1 MTFWQILIL
10 GVILVGA
17 GAAAWF
23 LSQRQT
29 SSAPCVGCGMC
40 HATGVCVMTGE
51 RVSPQKA
58 RREKKRES

>member
-10 GVILVGA
+10 GMVLAGA
-17 GAAAWF
+17 GAAAWV

-40 HATGVCVMTGE
+40 HAAGVCVMTGE
-51 RVSPQKA
+51 RVSPPKA
-58 RREKKRES
+58 HSEKKRES